1 MSGTDKLIK
10 GIRDSSF
17 FSMRDPNCISL
28 LFFDSLSEHPAIR
41 IKMLEIIN
49 KQHKDIFKFI
59 VNTAIELTIAH
70 LT

>member
-49 KQHKDIFKFI
+49 K
-59 VNTAIELTIAH
+59 
-70 LT
+70 